1 MYLSPRTERIQK
13 LTDKLNRI
21 GTALIEYPYTNQNDI
36 IEDWTAFEATEK
48 ELQIQ
53 KAYYSQ
59 ELSWAFLNYTSDNN
73 ENH

>member
-36 IEDWTAFEATEK
+36 IEDWAAFEATEK

-53 KAYYSQ
+53 QSYLLLECKA
-59 ELSWAFLNYTSDNN
+59 
-73 ENH
+73 ENSPTYCS

>member
-21 GTALIEYPYTNQNDI
+21 GTALIEYPYTNQKDI
-36 IEDWTAFEATEK
+36 IEDWSAFEATEK

-53 KAYYSQ
+53 QSYMMMEYFGEAQ
-59 ELSWAFLNYTSDNN
+59 
-73 ENH
+73 